1 MLGTPTRGNTNLTPR
16 MAEDA
21 DLLGQ
26 FAAIERRAEPV
37 FAAEDVSDIVES
49 VLTSLSG
56 GLSIA
61 DLQVYRELEQIASM
75 IQFGR
80 REIAEIQPHDI
91 SEQHIPMANDELD
104 AVVTATAEATG
115 TILDVAEVMEKLIPE
130 MPPEMGR
137 TVSAQ
142 MTRIYEACNFQDVT
156 GQRITKVVKTLR
168 YIEEKVEALL
178 TAFGER
184 GREIRAAAPSAPPP
198 DDDSRL
204 MNGPQL
210 PAKANSQADIDA
222 LLAELDKQ

>member
-1 MLGTPTRGNTNLTPR
+1 MLPR
-16 MAEDA
+16 VAEDA
-21 DLLGQ
+21 DLLSQ
-26 FAAIERRAEPV
+26 LAVIERRAEPV
-37 FAAEDVSDIVES
+37 FDVEDVAEIVDS
-49 VLTSLSG
+49 VLASLSG

-61 DLQVYRELEQIASM
+61 DLQVYRELEQIASI

-104 AVVTATAEATG
+104 AVVTATAEDTG
-115 TILDVAEVMEKLIPE
+115 TILDVAEVMEKLIPD

-137 TVSAQ
+137 TVSAA

-168 YIEEKVEALL
+168 YIEGKVDALL

-184 GREIRAAAPSAPPP
+184 GDEVRAAAVKPLP
-198 DDDSRL
+198 DDESRL

-210 PAKANSQADIDA
+210 PSKANSQEDIDA
-222 LLAELDKQ
+222 LLAELDRQ